1 MAQGLHNF
9 LKVSKLY
16 CEVYIISSEPHK
28 NTQGTRPCVFEIL
41 FALHFTKV
49 PGSAIG
55 GLGLTGLFLQ
65 IFLNLGNYDAV

>member
-1 MAQGLHNF
+1 MGYIKIRRVLDPAL
-9 LKVSKLY
+9 LKYSK
-16 CEVYIISSEPHK
+16 IIYL
-28 NTQGTRPCVFEIL
+28 CVFEII

-65 IFLNLGNYDAV
+65 IFLNLGNDDAV